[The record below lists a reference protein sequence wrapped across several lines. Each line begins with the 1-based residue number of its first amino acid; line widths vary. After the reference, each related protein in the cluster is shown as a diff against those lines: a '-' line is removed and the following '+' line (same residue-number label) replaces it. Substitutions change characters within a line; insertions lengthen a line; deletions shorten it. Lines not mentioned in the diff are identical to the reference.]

1 MAGYQYLLLDWD
13 GNLAQTLGLWLDVFR
28 LVLADRG
35 LTPTDEAIAQS
46 FGKTEQFFAQLGVS
60 DPATLYETADR
71 IGKAALP
78 EVELYPEALEVLNEF
93 KARGKQTA
101 LITSSNRDNIEPLL
115 EKYDL
120 HALFDVVVA
129 REDTA
134 EQKPHPEPLEKAL
147 ALLGG
152 TKEQAVM
159 IGDSDKDLG
168 AANNAGIDSILFYP
182 KEHAKFYDLKTLQ
195 SYKPTHVVGNF
206 KEILDI
212 V

>member
-101 LITSSNRDNIEPLL
+101 LITSSN
-115 EKYDL
+115 
-120 HALFDVVVA
+120 
-129 REDTA
+129 
-134 EQKPHPEPLEKAL
+134 
-147 ALLGG
+147 
-152 TKEQAVM
+152 
-159 IGDSDKDLG
+159 
-168 AANNAGIDSILFYP
+168 
-182 KEHAKFYDLKTLQ
+182 
-195 SYKPTHVVGNF
+195 
-206 KEILDI
+206 
-212 V
+212 

>member
-1 MAGYQYLLLDWD
+1 MARYQYLLLDWD
-13 GNLAQTLGLWLDVFR
+13 GNLAQSLDLWLDVFR

-35 LTPTDEAIAQS
+35 LTPSDEAIARS
-46 FGKTEQFFAQLGVS
+46 FGKTEQFFVQLGIS

-78 EVELYPEALEVLNEF
+78 GVELYPEALEVLNEF

-101 LITSSNRDNIEPLL
+101 LITSSNRANIDPLL

>member
-13 GNLAQTLGLWLDVFR
+13 GNLAQTLDLWLDVFR

-35 LTPTDEAIAQS
+35 LTPSDEAIAGS

-101 LITSSNRDNIEPLL
+101 LITSSNRANIEPLL

>member
-101 LITSSNRDNIEPLL
+101 LITSSNRANIEPLL

-182 KEHAKFYDLKTLQ
+182 KEHAKFYSLKTLQ
-195 SYKPTHVVGNF
+195 SYNPTHVVGNF